1 MSHLFLY
8 QIVGIGLFIIG
19 LYGLWRNRHCW
30 AVITFLQLMSS
41 GILLSFLAIT
51 RTKGAYQSV
60 SELIVIFIFAVLIIE
75 IFLAIVFTYKV
86 LMSDSSSNSDD
97 KSNRG

>member
-30 AVITFLQLMSS
+30 AVITFLQLMPS

-75 IFLAIVFTYKV
+75 ILLAIVFTYKV